1 MNGLD
6 RDRAQDMRV
15 DFPGASLGADGL
27 KRGIVHLGLGAFA
40 RAHTAVFTENAMLAT
55 GSSDWGIVGVTQ
67 RSDTVARQ
75 LAPQDGLF
83 TVAERGSGAAPL
95 RVVSSIVEAISGR
108 DHPDTVVDRIAAA
121 STQVVT
127 LTVTEKGYRIDPH
140 TGSLNTDDPQMQADL
155 AGHPPQTVIG
165 QIARGIQQ
173 RALTGAGPL
182 TVLSCDNLPGNGE
195 LTGTLVR
202 AFATALPEE
211 EARPLLAW
219 LEANVTFPS
228 TMVDRMVPATTEGD
242 LAAVEHELGLRD
254 EAAVVAEPFMQWVI
268 EDNFAADRPA
278 WEEAG
283 ALFSADVAAWET
295 AKLRLL
301 NASHSML
308 AYLGLATGKDT
319 IADAVGEDSFRAAC
333 SLMLSVD
340 ALPTISLPDGLD
352 GQTYCG
358 QILERFANPALGH
371 TTAKVGSDGSQ
382 KIGLRLLTTVRANLD
397 AGREPKW
404 AALAVTAWMRH
415 VATTPGAE
423 LNDPLAS
430 ELQSALPA
438 ERSAATVV
446 PALLGVRSIFDAG
459 LAANATFAGL
469 LSHWYRIIDTDGLDG
484 LRKEITHG

>member
-1 MNGLD
+1 M
-6 RDRAQDMRV
+6 
-15 DFPGASLGADGL
+15 
-27 KRGIVHLGLGAFA
+27 HLGLGAFA

-83 TVAERGSGAAPL
+83 TVAERGSGAGPL

-108 DHPDTVVDRIAAA
+108 DDPEAVVERIAAPT
-121 STQVVT
+121 TQVVT
-127 LTVTEKGYRIDPH
+127 LTVTEKGYRIDPS
-140 TGSLNTDDPQMQADL
+140 TGSLNTADPQVEADL
-155 AGHPPQTVIG
+155 AGHPPQTAIG

-173 RALTGAGPL
+173 RARTGAGPL
-182 TVLSCDNLPGNGE
+182 TVVSCDNLPGNGE

-202 AFATALPEE
+202 AFAAALPNT
-211 EARPLLAW
+211 EAEPLLAW
-219 LEANVTFPS
+219 LDANVTFPS

-268 EDNFAADRPA
+268 EDKFAAGRPA

-283 ALFSADVAAWET
+283 ALFSTDVAAWEA

-308 AYLGLATGKDT
+308 AYLGLAAGKMT
-319 IADAVGEDSFRAAC
+319 IADAVGENSFRTAC
-333 SLMLSVD
+333 RLMLAED
-340 ALPTISLPDGLD
+340 ALPTISLPQGLD
-352 GQTYCG
+352 GAAYCAR
-358 QILERFANPALGH
+358 ILDRFANPALGH

-382 KIGLRLLTTVRANLD
+382 KIGLRLLTTIRANLD

-404 AALAVTAWMRH
+404 AVLAVAAWMHH
-415 VATTPGAE
+415 VATTPANE
-423 LNDPLAS
+423 LNDPLTADLS
-430 ELQSALPA
+430 AALPA
-438 ERSAATVV
+438 QRTAAAVI

-459 LAANATFAGL
+459 LAANTAFMDL
-469 LSHWYRIIDTDGLDG
+469 LTHWYNIIDTDGLDG